1 MFEEAF
7 LLMYNLDC
15 KSLRQDFHPR
25 YLSTCV
31 KLLLGTEV
39 GRGVRDGQ
47 VQGFDSSSR
56 PVFRGWDLPRSKLI
70 ANTKV
75 KILLNLDNVLSSW
88 L

>member
-39 GRGVRDGQ
+39 GRGGRMDKFKGSIRAPGRSSVAGISLVR
-47 VQGFDSSSR
+47 SSSQT
-56 PVFRGWDLPRSKLI
+56 PR
-70 ANTKV
+70 
-75 KILLNLDNVLSSW
+75 
-88 L
+88 